1 METSKEIILIER
13 KYSDN
18 PIIGDTT
25 KTQLGLL
32 SILLEEN
39 MHKPV
44 KQAIVIFH
52 KKKRQVLEIT
62 IDKEMKRYS
71 LRMLDETMNVIF
83 SGNNPAAKF
92 DGRCLNCCY
101 RKICPVGSLNTM

>member
-1 METSKEIILIER
+1 MVAFHFYSKKYNFSGKIDEAVETSKEIILIER

-18 PIIGDTT
+18 PIIGDTM

-44 KQAIVIFH
+44 KQAIVIFS
-52 KKKRQVLEIT
+52 KKKEASIR
-62 IDKEMKRYS
+62 D
-71 LRMLDETMNVIF
+71 
-83 SGNNPAAKF
+83 NN
-92 DGRCLNCCY
+92 
-101 RKICPVGSLNTM
+101 